1 MSAVSV
7 SQAKAY
13 LRVTHS
19 SDDALLQR
27 LINSAEDE
35 ALAYLDRASLPRRG
49 EFVVDEADSNTPPLA
64 DVDVS
69 PAVLGGI
76 YLLVQAMYEGK
87 DAAEMAAVREV
98 VMQKCFPYRN
108 ALGL

>member
-1 MSAVSV
+1 MSAISV
-7 SQAKAY
+7 SQTKAY
-13 LRVTHS
+13 LRITHS

-35 ALAYLDRASLPRRG
+35 ALAYLDRPSLPRRG

-64 DVDVS
+64 DIDVS

-87 DAAEMAAVREV
+87 DAAEMAAVTEV
-98 VMQKCFPYRN
+98 ARQKFFPYRQR
-108 ALGL
+108 LSP